1 MGDNNSFA
9 SMKDVISGLF
19 ANGALPF
26 NLEDARIWKIWD
38 GVVGPVIAG
47 NAQPLSIKGRQLRV
61 MVSGPIWFQE
71 LQYMEDEIRRKL
83 NKALGRN
90 AVDRIEFKVG
100 HR

>member
-1 MGDNNSFA
+1 MEDRNSFA

-19 ANGALPF
+19 STGALPF
-26 NLEDARIWKIWD
+26 NLEDARIWKVWD
-38 GVVGPVIAG
+38 AVVGPVIAG

-83 NKALGRN
+83 NEELGRK

-100 HR
+100 NR